1 MHLILQFKILINT
14 FFSSKIHKNIISDEL
29 EINFKINKFENE
41 GKSCLMIE
49 FIDITN
55 QCIRIKQLK
64 EYVKEL
70 SLLNKKN
77 YRKKKRKLKN

>member
-1 MHLILQFKILINT
+1 
-14 FFSSKIHKNIISDEL
+14 
-29 EINFKINKFENE
+29 
-41 GKSCLMIE
+41 MIE

-70 SLLNKKN
+70 SLLNKKITG
-77 YRKKKRKLKN
+77 KRKGN

>member
-1 MHLILQFKILINT
+1 
-14 FFSSKIHKNIISDEL
+14 
-29 EINFKINKFENE
+29 
-41 GKSCLMIE
+41 MIE

-70 SLLNKKN
+70 SLLNKITG
-77 YRKKKRKLKN
+77 KRKEIEKLAYYDSLTNVGNRALFILCLKSF